1 MGTPTKGD
9 ERQELLREIQK
20 MGAPTTHY
28 ELVPT
33 EALKKAVMSANKR
46 ANENMASLEKA
57 SNMLDRVQGNA
68 TRGKPEQKPEPK
80 EEQGSNDVQTR
91 LADLEE
97 KLGSI
102 SMGTKTKP
110 ENAEPVQR
118 GPQRLTRNMAD
129 PGVNAGEWLRK
140 AIMDPRAELSTGGD
154 GAGLVPEPV
163 AQQIW
168 YALMGRLSIVEAG
181 ADVIR
186 LPNGSFKVPA
196 ESTASTAYWLAEN
209 SEITDAGTVF
219 GDSGLEPHAVKAL
232 LSVSNEALQD
242 TPEWAE
248 QAVFRSLSDALVR
261 AMNKAF
267 LVGSGSSNEPE
278 GIFTSTDVTE
288 TDLSSTDLS
297 IDHVIAAYYDV
308 LAQGGRAENMVMIL
322 NPSAAEW
329 MEKIRTDT
337 GSGEYLASS
346 AGPLF
351 RGMRWVVASD
361 APYTSGTPDT
371 SDLIIAD
378 IGQAVQIV
386 EFGGM
391 RMQVDPSAGF
401 AYDKTMFRTVSRMDV
416 AIRYPSLIHKLSSA
430 QVSS

>member
-1 MGTPTKGD
+1 MTGAKVPPEAID
-9 ERQELLREIQK
+9 AFELGARRMAHKHAHQQASEI
-20 MGAPTTHY
+20 
-28 ELVPT
+28 
-33 EALKKAVMSANKR
+33 
-46 ANENMASLEKA
+46 MASTGA
-57 SNMLDRVQGNA
+57 QVGGQA
-68 TRGKPEQKPEPK
+68 AAEPK
-80 EEQGSNDVQTR
+80 EDETAKR
-91 LADLEE
+91 LQDLEE
-97 KLGSI
+97 KLGTI
-102 SMGTKTKP
+102 SLGTKTKP
-110 ENAEPVQR
+110 ESADPAQR

-129 PGVNAGEWLRK
+129 PGVDAGKWLRK
-140 AIMDPRAELSTGGD
+140 AIMDPRAELTTSGD
-154 GAGLVPEPV
+154 GSGLVPERV
-163 AQQIW
+163 ASQLW

-181 ADVIR
+181 AEVLR
-186 LPNGSFKVPA
+186 LPNGSFKLPA
-196 ESTASTAYWLAEN
+196 ESTASTAYWLGEAA
-209 SEITDAGTVF
+209 EITDAAAVF
-219 GDSGLEPHAVKAL
+219 GDSGVEPHAIKAL

-267 LVGSGSSNEPE
+267 LVGTGASNQPE
-278 GIFTSTDVTE
+278 GIFVSTDVSS

-297 IDHVIAAYYDV
+297 IDHVISAYYDV
-308 LAQGGRAENMVMIL
+308 LSKGGRAENMVMIL
-322 NPSAAEW
+322 NPNAAEW
-329 MEKIRTDT
+329 MEKIRADGAST
-337 GSGEYLASS
+337 GEYLASS

-361 APYTSGTPDT
+361 APYTDAAPDT

-430 QVSS
+430 QVSSS

>member
-1 MGTPTKGD
+1 M
-9 ERQELLREIQK
+9 
-20 MGAPTTHY
+20 
-28 ELVPT
+28 
-33 EALKKAVMSANKR
+33 
-46 ANENMASLEKA
+46 EKA
-57 SNMLDRVQGNA
+57 TGVKETALERIRAHATNEPPAEAVAAYQSGNA
-68 TRGKPEQKPEPK
+68 KASAQSEDSKLSEMQKRLEQVENSLANISLGTR
-80 EEQGSNDVQTR
+80 
-91 LADLEE
+91 
-97 KLGSI
+97 
-102 SMGTKTKP
+102 TKP
-110 ENAEPVQR
+110 EAAEPVQR
-118 GPQRLTRNMAD
+118 GPERLTRNMAD

-140 AIMDPRAELSTGGD
+140 AIMDPRSELSRSGD
-154 GAGLVPEPV
+154 GAGLVPESV
-163 AQQIW
+163 SRQIW
-168 YALMGRLSIVEAG
+168 YALLGRLSIVEAG
-181 ADVIR
+181 AEVIR
-186 LPNGSFKVPA
+186 LPNGSFKVPS

-209 SEITDAGTVF
+209 SEITDAAAVF

-261 AMNKAF
+261 AMNQAF
-267 LVGSGSSNEPE
+267 LVGTGASNQPE
-278 GIFTSTDVTE
+278 GIFVNSSVTE

-308 LAQGGRAENMVMIL
+308 LAKGGRSENMVLIV
-322 NPSAAEW
+322 NPNAAQWLEQ
-329 MEKIRTDT
+329 IRTGT
-337 GSGEYLASS
+337 GDGEYLASS

-361 APYTSGTPDT
+361 VPYTSGTPDT

-391 RMQVDPSAGF
+391 RMQVDASSGF
-401 AYDKTMFRTVSRMDV
+401 ASDQTRFRVVSRMDV
-416 AIRYPSLIHKLSSA
+416 GIRYPSLIHKLSSA